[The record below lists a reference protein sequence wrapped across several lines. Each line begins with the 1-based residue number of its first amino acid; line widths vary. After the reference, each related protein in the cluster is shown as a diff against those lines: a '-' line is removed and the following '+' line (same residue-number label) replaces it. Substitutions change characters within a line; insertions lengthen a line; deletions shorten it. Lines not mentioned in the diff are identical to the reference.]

1 MFVLSIKGISL
12 TASFRI
18 PETHSFHQ
26 TLPLPP
32 KTTIVGMIGA
42 AKGLKLED
50 AHHFANKHNIQIGV
64 TGKHKGLMRDL
75 WNYRKITGKEK
86 NYTPEDIKS
95 RKHFSVLIR
104 EYLFHCDLTIV
115 FGVEDKTIASDLR
128 SSFLSPA
135 FALTLGNSDDLF
147 KIRTVSQIAEK
158 MPSDC
163 FDFEN
168 TILPGDITA
177 AYKPD
182 IDLKK
187 LPVTETIRAPQVYL
201 LPTKFTFEGEERRVA
216 ERRPF
221 TFVGSSVKLNQ
232 PLSAYLVNGSGVI
245 LH

>member
-1 MFVLSIKGISL
+1 MFVFTIDGVSL
-12 TASFRI
+12 TASFRL
-18 PETHSFHQ
+18 PEAHTFHQ

-32 KTTIVGMIGA
+32 KTTVVGMIGA

-50 AHHFANKHNIQIGV
+50 AHHFVNKHNIQIGV
-64 TGKHKGLMRDL
+64 IGKHKGLMRDL
-75 WNYRKITGKEK
+75 WNYRKITGKEDK
-86 NYTPEDIKS
+86 YTAADIKN
-95 RKHFSVLIR
+95 RMHFGVLIR
-104 EYLFHCDLTIV
+104 EYLYHCELTIA
-115 FGVEDKTIASDLR
+115 FGTNEETIAQDLR
-128 SSFLSPA
+128 NSFLSPV

-147 KIRTVSQIAEK
+147 KVRSIFQIAET
-158 MPSDC
+158 MPGDC
-163 FDFEN
+163 VDFEN

-182 IDLKK
+182 VDLKK

-201 LPTKFTFEGEERRVA
+201 LPTRFTFEGEERHVA